1 MENLFP
7 ILFAAVLVEGLVTIV
22 RNLKDPDKDWRYW
35 LALLVSIGASILV
48 TYNWNLDLFSA
59 VLGEGEIAII
69 GVVLTGLVVSRGS
82 NYVADLLK
90 LLGATTDRIRNG
102 I

>member
-35 LALLVSIGASILV
+35 LALFASIGVSILV
-48 TYNWNLDLFSA
+48 TYNWELDLFSA
-59 VLGEGEIAII
+59 VLGAGQVPLVGI
-69 GVVLTGLVVSRGS
+69 VLTGLVVSRGS

-90 LLGATTDRIRNG
+90 LLGATTNRIKNG